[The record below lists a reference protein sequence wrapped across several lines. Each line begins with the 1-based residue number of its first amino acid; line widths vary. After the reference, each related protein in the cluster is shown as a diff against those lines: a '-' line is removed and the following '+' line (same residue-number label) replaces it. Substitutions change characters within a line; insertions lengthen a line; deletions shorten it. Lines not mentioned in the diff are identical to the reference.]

1 MLGLLSPFSL
11 VQDFFGASASAVG
24 VDLGTETLRL
34 AQVQADPE
42 SPELIAAASRDVPP
56 GAAEE
61 PVAYAE
67 FCANAIKEL
76 WREGRFEGRKAVLG
90 IPSSMMHLLHLRLP
104 KLEAG
109 AIPAAL
115 AFEAAGKLPFDPVAG
130 ILRHHV
136 VGDVYTNDGPRQEVV
151 CTAVRRDYVELL
163 LNAAEK
169 ARLQIAGLVAAPM
182 ALRDCFSRIY
192 RRSSDAETG
201 FCFVDIGRSA
211 TRVTIIRAGHLYFA
225 RSIAIGSE
233 HLNKAVADA
242 VGIQPTEAKLL
253 RSQLAEQQSHAEAE
267 RTQGPAA
274 PVAISA
280 GSMTVHESSEQRFA
294 LLEAATSAARRG
306 PAAAPGEQ
314 AAEAYVMA
322 PPQRPAARVAR
333 SSSSLITEMSV
344 AQAIEPVLHQL
355 ADELQRCRRY
365 HEATFPNVAVD
376 RLVFVGGEAHGRS
389 LCQSLARRL
398 SVAAQIGDP
407 IASLC
412 HDITTR
418 RQGADLSEAGIDRR
432 RQQPAW
438 AVACGLSLGA
448 PA

>member
-11 VQDFFGASASAVG
+11 VQNFLGASASAVG

-42 SPELIAAASRDVPP
+42 SPELVAAASRDVPP

-67 FCANAIKEL
+67 FCASAIKEL
-76 WREGRFEGRKAVLG
+76 WREGGFEGRKAVLG

-104 KLEAG
+104 KLEAS

-169 ARLQIAGLVAAPM
+169 ARLEIAGLVAAPM
-182 ALRDCFSRIY
+182 ALRDCFTRIY

-233 HLNKAVADA
+233 HLNKAVGDA
-242 VGIQPTEAKLL
+242 VGVQPTEAKLL
-253 RSQLAEQQSHAEAE
+253 RSQLADQQSQAEAE
-267 RTQGPAA
+267 RAQAPAQQAAVHAGNAAGPE
-274 PVAISA
+274 
-280 GSMTVHESSEQRFA
+280 GSEQHGGA
-294 LLEAATSAARRG
+294 LLGAATGEGRRG
-306 PAAAPGEQ
+306 LALAASEHGAQ
-314 AAEAYVMA
+314 AYVMA
-322 PPQRPAARVAR
+322 PPKPAARVAR
-333 SSSSLITEMSV
+333 ATSSLITEMSV

-365 HEATFPNVAVD
+365 HEATFPNVALD
-376 RLVFVGGEAHGRS
+376 RLVFVGGEAHGRA

-398 SVAAQIGDP
+398 SIAAQIGDP

-412 HDITTR
+412 HDITAR
-418 RQGADLSEAGIDRR
+418 RQHIDLSAAGIDRR